1 MKKIITS
8 LLLIAAV
15 ATASAQST
23 DHISNIQLNLGGGIH
38 SLQYAPT
45 DGDHSLGFGGLVEA
59 QYQYMFNHYIGL
71 GIGVQAGCLNARST
85 YDYSFTQNNVMLPG
99 AIYAADVV
107 TTNFYH
113 WKEKQS
119 IVPVT
124 IPAQLIIRAPIS
136 VSTAF
141 QMGLG
146 ASFNF
151 PVMGNYRTIDGQYSR
166 EAYMSR
172 TNVVYGEGIEN
183 HLLGGYTANE
193 EGKLDLKK
201 LYVGILADLGFVFNL
216 TEGTGLYL
224 GVYGDYSPANVN
236 NAADVNVPLFNYNEY
251 QGVYNYQG
259 VFASDRANKVNPL
272 EVGIKIG
279 LRFGMGKDVDWR
291 EKEEARLAAIAQAR
305 ADSIAAVEAAEAAR
319 LAAELKAREEAAARA
334 KAEAEARAKAQADS
348 IAAAHAAELA
358 KAKAEA
364 DKAKA
369 EADKAKAEADALA
382 RAKAEAEARA
392 KAEAEARAKADAEAR
407 ARAKAE
413 QKAREEAAFVAGFSD
428 TAYFETGKDMPI
440 FGQLNEDSWDN
451 LKEIMD
457 KHPEINVVVTGYTD
471 NVGNDASN
479 LALSKRR
486 AENIKKMLISKGIA
500 DSRVKAI
507 GKGESNPIAPNNTK
521 EGRAKNR
528 RIEITIGK

>member
-8 LLLIAAV
+8 LLLMAAV

-23 DHISNIQLNLGGGIH
+23 DHISNLQFNLGGGIH
-38 SLQYAPT
+38 SLQYTPANGNHT
-45 DGDHSLGFGGLVEA
+45 LGFGGLVEA
-59 QYQYMFNHYIGL
+59 QYQLMFNHHLGL
-71 GIGVQAGCLNARST
+71 GLGVQAGCLNASSAYNYVMR
-85 YDYSFTQNNVMLPG
+85 QNNVMLPG
-99 AIYAADVV
+99 ALYTADMV
-107 TTNFYH
+107 TTNFYN
-113 WKEKQS
+113 WKEQQTV
-119 IVPVT
+119 VPVS

-136 VSTAF
+136 IKTAF

-146 ASFNF
+146 ATFNF
-151 PVMGNYRTIDGQYSR
+151 PVKGNFHTVRGQYTR

-172 TNVVYGEGIEN
+172 TNVTYGDGIQN
-183 HLLGGYTANE
+183 HLLGNYTADE
-193 EGKLDLKK
+193 EGELDLSKI
-201 LYVGILADLGFVFNL
+201 YVGILADLGFVFNL
-216 TEGTGLYL
+216 SEGTGLYL
-224 GVYGDYSPANVN
+224 GVYGDYAPSNIN
-236 NAADVNVPLFNYNEY
+236 NAADANAPLFNYNEQ

-259 VFASDRANKVNPL
+259 VFASDRTDKVNPL

-305 ADSIAAVEAAEAAR
+305 ADSIAAAEAAEAAR
-319 LAAELKAREEAAARA
+319 LAAELKAREEAA
-334 KAEAEARAKAQADS
+334 
-348 IAAAHAAELA
+348 
-358 KAKAEA
+358 
-364 DKAKA
+364 
-369 EADKAKAEADALA
+369 A

-457 KHPEINVVVTGYTD
+457 KHPEINVVVTGHTD
-471 NVGNDASN
+471 NVGNDATN

-486 AENIKKMLISKGIA
+486 AENIKKMLVSKGIS
-500 DSRVKAI
+500 DSRVKAV
-507 GKGESNPIAPNNTK
+507 GKGETNPIAPNSTK